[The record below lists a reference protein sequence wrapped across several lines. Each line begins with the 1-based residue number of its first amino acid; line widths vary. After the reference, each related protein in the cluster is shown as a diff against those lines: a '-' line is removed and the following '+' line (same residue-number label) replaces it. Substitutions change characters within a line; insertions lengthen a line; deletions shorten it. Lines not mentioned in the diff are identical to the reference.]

1 MPSASTRESAATAAR
16 VLVCARTRR
25 AARALVR
32 LLPATWLVRAASM
45 RKHNYTSSS
54 SVIEAS
60 FKSFH
65 ASRFV
70 RSQSISL
77 GQIQRQKRRPN
88 RRVAHHPIRAR
99 SPSRGSPAT
108 PTRVSKRNET
118 FIIGNRRVIPRNHVA
133 RVDTVAEMRRMWFV
147 PRNVPRSSGD
157 AFDANA
163 DANATARH
171 PSDRRARE
179 TTRRRRRRKTRTV
192 RTRESRRR
200 LGVRE
205 HSSLSR
211 GRQRLAHERPSH
223 DVAPYLSIRGAQS
236 HSFGSYYRYFR
247 SKSDVY
253 GYEIYCYA

>member
-45 RKHNYTSSS
+45 RKHNHTSSS

-70 RSQSISL
+70 RSQSTSL

-133 RVDTVAEMRRMWFV
+133 RVDTVAETRMWFV
-147 PRNVPRSSGD
+147 PRNVRSSGD

-179 TTRRRRRRKTRTV
+179 TTKKKKKANGTY
-192 RTRESRRR
+192 
-200 LGVRE
+200 
-205 HSSLSR
+205 
-211 GRQRLAHERPSH
+211 P
-223 DVAPYLSIRGAQS
+223 
-236 HSFGSYYRYFR
+236 
-247 SKSDVY
+247 
-253 GYEIYCYA
+253 

>member
-32 LLPATWLVRAASM
+32 LLPATWLVRAASR
-45 RKHNYTSSS
+45 RKHNHTSSS

-65 ASRFV
+65 ASRFA

-99 SPSRGSPAT
+99 SPSRGSASP

-133 RVDTVAEMRRMWFV
+133 RVDTVAEMRMWFV
-147 PRNVPRSSGD
+147 PRNVRSSVD

-163 DANATARH
+163 TTANCDCAPSIRPAR
-171 PSDRRARE
+171 A
-179 TTRRRRRRKTRTV
+179 RRRRRRKKGEWYVPVRVVDVLVCASILVYPAGVNEWRTSV
-192 RTRESRRR
+192 GRAVARRR
-200 LGVRE
+200 RHIHFE
-205 HSSLSR
+205 
-211 GRQRLAHERPSH
+211 RL
-223 DVAPYLSIRGAQS
+223 
-236 HSFGSYYRYFR
+236 
-247 SKSDVY
+247 
-253 GYEIYCYA
+253 

>member
-77 GQIQRQKRRPN
+77 GQDPASKATTKPTPRPSSYPRPFAVARFPGDAHARIQTKRNVYHRK
-88 RRVAHHPIRAR
+88 
-99 SPSRGSPAT
+99 PSRNP
-108 PTRVSKRNET
+108 PK
-118 FIIGNRRVIPRNHVA
+118 P
-133 RVDTVAEMRRMWFV
+133 
-147 PRNVPRSSGD
+147 
-157 AFDANA
+157 
-163 DANATARH
+163 
-171 PSDRRARE
+171 RRARRHSRRDAKRGSFRE
-179 TTRRRRRRKTRTV
+179 TCDRAATRSMRMRMRMRLRAIHPTGARARRRDEEEEEKRERYVPVRVVDVLVCASILVYPAGVVDDWRTSVGRAVARRHIHSGRA
-192 RTRESRRR
+192 EPLIR
-200 LGVRE
+200 LI
-205 HSSLSR
+205 L
-211 GRQRLAHERPSH
+211 
-223 DVAPYLSIRGAQS
+223 
-236 HSFGSYYRYFR
+236 
-247 SKSDVY
+247 
-253 GYEIYCYA
+253 

>member
-77 GQIQRQKRRPN
+77 EQIQRQKRRPN

-133 RVDTVAEMRRMWFV
+133 RVDTVAEMRTCGSFRETCDRAATRSMRM
-147 PRNVPRSSGD
+147 RLR
-157 AFDANA
+157 AI
-163 DANATARH
+163 H
-171 PSDRRARE
+171 PTGARAR
-179 TTRRRRRRKTRTV
+179 RRRRRRKRRTV

-211 GRQRLAHERPSH
+211 GRR
-223 DVAPYLSIRGAQS
+223 
-236 HSFGSYYRYFR
+236 
-247 SKSDVY
+247 
-253 GYEIYCYA
+253 